1 VIKEHLP
8 YNAHSPPNVIFESPE
23 RRTVASYERELTR
36 HRSTEARLRDALAR
50 EEALLRQKDELI
62 QQKELMSKESDHRLL
77 NGLQMIV
84 SLLSLQSRATANAEV
99 ASQLAAAADRCLFS
113 KLHPSGNLVVGALLA
128 SLASCQDGPSNGSLW
143 CERGFAVAATSCWNT
158 LSCAISSPCWSELA
172 LVVHIFIRASDC
184 SGSSYRGGGRIGSAA

>member
-1 VIKEHLP
+1 MGSSTRRDDML
-8 YNAHSPPNVIFESPE
+8 ASFERAKRDRE
-23 RRTVASYERELTR
+23 AVA
-36 HRSTEARLRDALAR
+36 DALATI
-50 EEALLRQKDELI
+50 EQF
-62 QQKELMSKESDHRLL
+62 
-77 NGLQMIV
+77 N
-84 SLLSLQSRATANAEV
+84 SR
-99 ASQLAAAADRCLFS
+99 LAAGRTCLFS